1 MKPGFSFFFAD
12 ERKRE
17 RETDDIMSVRK
28 TRKVG
33 VAKHRESCYYI
44 QPQWQRTHA
53 LKAIENF
60 TSLLITRTV

>member
-28 TRKVG
+28 TESRSCKTPRELLLNTVT
-33 VAKHRESCYYI
+33 VAAH
-44 QPQWQRTHA
+44 
-53 LKAIENF
+53 
-60 TSLLITRTV
+60 TRTKSD